1 MIASVTGTL
10 TDLLGE
16 TAYLDPGHGLVYEVL
31 LPAFAAHRLAVSV
44 GQPVTLHTL
53 HFMESNNQGATY
65 LPRLAGFLSVDDRAF
80 YELFVTC
87 KGIGHKRALRA
98 MVLPTHQ
105 LALAI
110 ADRDVKTLQ
119 TMPEVGKKTAE
130 TIAVTLRD
138 KVERFITPGSGAA
151 GTTDADTGDDS
162 GGVAGDVAA
171 ARRDRGVVTTGRAA
185 RSGSGV
191 DRRGVVAGRPADGG
205 RSACRGGVPDQGRGV
220 GQGF

>member
-10 TDLLGE
+10 TDLQGD
-16 TAYLDPGHGLVYEVL
+16 TAYLDPGHGLVYELL
-31 LPAFAAHRLAVSV
+31 LPAFAAHRLAVSI
-44 GQPVTLHTL
+44 GQAVTLHTL
-53 HFMESNNQGATY
+53 HFLESNNQGATY
-65 LPRLAGFLSVDDRAF
+65 LPRLAGFLTVDDRAF

-98 MVLPTHQ
+98 MVLPTNQ

-138 KVERFITPGSGAA
+138 KVERFLGAA
-151 GTTDADTGDDS
+151 GGGAA
-162 GGVAGDVAA
+162 GVAEGVPGDGAAGGPATSLQRGALEVLLQLGENRVQAVAWIDEALSQDGPPTEVDQLVAA
-171 ARRDRGVVTTGRAA
+171 VYRIK
-185 RSGSGV
+185 
-191 DRRGVVAGRPADGG
+191 GG
-205 RSACRGGVPDQGRGV
+205 G
-220 GQGF
+220 

>member
-10 TDLLGE
+10 TDLQGE
-16 TAYLDPGHGLVYEVL
+16 TAYLDPGHGLVYELL
-31 LPAFAAHRLAVSV
+31 LPAFAAHRLAVSI
-44 GQPVTLHTL
+44 GQTVTLHTL
-53 HFMESNNQGATY
+53 HFLESNNQGATY
-65 LPRLAGFLSVDDRAF
+65 LPRLAGFLSLNDRAF

-98 MVLPTHQ
+98 MVLPTNQ

-138 KVERFITPGSGAA
+138 KVERFIGTGSGTSGNAGATPGETPGGGAP
-151 GTTDADTGDDS
+151 TTSLQRGALEVLLQLGENRAQAVVWIDQALAQDDPPAE
-162 GGVAGDVAA
+162 VDQLVAA
-171 ARRDRGVVTTGRAA
+171 VYRIK
-185 RSGSGV
+185 
-191 DRRGVVAGRPADGG
+191 GG
-205 RSACRGGVPDQGRGV
+205 G
-220 GQGF
+220 

>member
-10 TDLLGE
+10 TDLQGE
-16 TAYLDPGHGLVYEVL
+16 TAYIDAGYGVVYELL

-44 GQPVTLHTL
+44 GQPITLHTL
-53 HFMESNNQGATY
+53 HFLESNNQGATY
-65 LPRLAGFLSVDDRAF
+65 LPRLAGFLSASDRSF

-98 MVLPTHQ
+98 MVLPTNQ

-110 ADRDVKTLQ
+110 ADRDVKLLQ

-138 KVERFITPGSGAA
+138 KVEQFIGAPDPGPGTRDTADGTATDTPAPATSLQRGALEVLLQLGENRA
-151 GTTDADTGDDS
+151 QAVLWIDQALSREDAPDE
-162 GGVAGDVAA
+162 VEA
-171 ARRDRGVVTTGRAA
+171 
-185 RSGSGV
+185 
-191 DRRGVVAGRPADGG
+191 VVAEVYRIKGG
-205 RSACRGGVPDQGRGV
+205 G
-220 GQGF
+220 

>member
-10 TDLLGE
+10 TDLRGE
-16 TAYLDPGHGLVYEVL
+16 TAYVDAGYGVVYELL
-31 LPAFAAHRLAVSV
+31 LPAFAAHRLAVSA
-44 GQPVTLHTL
+44 GQVVTLHTL
-53 HFMESNNQGATY
+53 HFLESNNQGATY
-65 LPRLAGFLSVDDRAF
+65 LPRLAGFLTVDDRAF

-110 ADRDVKTLQ
+110 ADRDVKLLQ

-138 KVERFITPGSGAA
+138 KVERFIAPGSGGSGAA
-151 GTTDADTGDDS
+151 VGT
-162 GGVAGDVAA
+162 AGDGAGGPATSLQRGAIEVLLQLGEQRAQAMVWIDEALAQDDAPGEVDQLVAA
-171 ARRDRGVVTTGRAA
+171 VYRIK
-185 RSGSGV
+185 
-191 DRRGVVAGRPADGG
+191 GG
-205 RSACRGGVPDQGRGV
+205 G
-220 GQGF
+220 